1 MNKKFVI
8 AWIVLLIAWFVGSFV
23 VHGVLL
29 RSDYMQLTNLFRVEG
44 EQQKYFPLMCL
55 AHVILSGAF
64 VWIYARGV
72 EAKPWLAQ
80 GVRFGVA
87 VALLTTVPTYMIYFV
102 VQPMPG
108 EAWSKRSSSIAFW
121 WWYSGRSWL
130 GCIETGRP
138 GEIPLRG
145 AHSLAAQ
152 NRQCAA
158 TRKLRPVST
167 PVGPSWIGLTAVPNS
182 RCCGCRRLDP
192 VRESSTEGETLQPI
206 RESSSVKA
214 GEAGLGRAPILRRS
228 RFSTQLGARSI
239 VERAETW

>member
-29 RSDYMQLTNLFRVEG
+29 RSDYVQLTNLFRVEG

-108 EAWSKRSSSIAFW
+108 VVVIKQIVFDGILMVILGTIVAWLYRD
-121 WWYSGRSWL
+121 R
-130 GCIETGRP
+130 
-138 GEIPLRG
+138 
-145 AHSLAAQ
+145 AA
-152 NRQCAA
+152 
-158 TRKLRPVST
+158 
-167 PVGPSWIGLTAVPNS
+167 G
-182 RCCGCRRLDP
+182 
-192 VRESSTEGETLQPI
+192 
-206 RESSSVKA
+206 
-214 GEAGLGRAPILRRS
+214 
-228 RFSTQLGARSI
+228 
-239 VERAETW
+239 